1 MRCYLFMVSFT
12 VTDRSTICI
21 LEENIRIALEEFLNV
36 DPSDRWMVEDL
47 ISRFARK
54 EAVTNDDVTVGYLL
68 LSTAEKTVEASL
80 KEEGTK
86 EIMEGLRA
94 IAEKNGFKFVS

>member
-12 VTDRSTICI
+12 ITDRSTICV
-21 LEENIRIALEEFLNV
+21 LEENIKPALEEFINV

-54 EAVTNDDVTVGYLL
+54 EAITKDDVTVGYLL
-68 LSTAEKTVEASL
+68 LSTSEKTVEVSF
-80 KEEGTK
+80 KEEGTMK
-86 EIMEGLRA
+86 IMEELKG